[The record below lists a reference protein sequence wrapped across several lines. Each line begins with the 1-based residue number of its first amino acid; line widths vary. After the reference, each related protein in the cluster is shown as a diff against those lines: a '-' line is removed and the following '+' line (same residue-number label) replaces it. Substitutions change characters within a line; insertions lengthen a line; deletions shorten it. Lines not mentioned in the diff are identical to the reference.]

1 MVEDDGIEP
10 TTSCLQS
17 RRTPNCANPPY
28 LEWRVR
34 FELTAL
40 LVCNQFPWA
49 SRASPHDISLVLS
62 CLFANKGASSGERLA
77 VILGSVPRT
86 VGPA

>member
-1 MVEDDGIEP
+1 MVEAVGVEP
-10 TTSCLQS
+10 TLFTTRERIYSPLQN
-17 RRTPNCANPPY
+17 TPY
-28 LEWRVR
+28 LQC
-34 FELTAL
+34 L
-40 LVCNQFPWA
+40 
-49 SRASPHDISLVLS
+49 HDISLVLS

>member
-1 MVEDDGIEP
+1 MVE
-10 TTSCLQS
+10 T
-17 RRTPNCANPPY
+17 
-28 LEWRVR
+28 VR
-34 FELTAL
+34 FEPT
-40 LVCNQFPWA
+40 
-49 SRASPHDISLVLS
+49 SPKEQIYSLPHPSNCAVSPYISLVLS